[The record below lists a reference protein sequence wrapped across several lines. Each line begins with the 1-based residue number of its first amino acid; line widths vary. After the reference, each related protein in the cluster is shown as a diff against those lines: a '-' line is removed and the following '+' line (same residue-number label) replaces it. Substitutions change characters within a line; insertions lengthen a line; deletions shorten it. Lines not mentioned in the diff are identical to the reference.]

1 MRAQRSG
8 REQRSVAQ
16 WRELM
21 DRYQS
26 SGESQAVF
34 CKGAGI
40 ALSTFQLWRSK
51 LSSTERVE
59 EFVEVTPA
67 REFSGGWTV
76 EIEFPDG
83 TVTRVRG

>member
-1 MRAQRSG
+1 MRAKRNG

-34 CKGAGI
+34 CKEAGI

-51 LSSTERVE
+51 LGLAGRVE
-59 EFVEVTPA
+59 EFVEVTPS
-67 REFSGGWTV
+67 REFNGGWTL